1 MEWTDR
7 IGRRLSPRDLH
18 VFLAVIEE
26 GSMAKAAARLAVSR
40 PVVSRAI
47 SDLEQA
53 LGVRLLDR
61 APEGVAPTRYGEAL
75 LHRARAVFDELRQGV
90 EDLATLA
97 DPNAATLRIGSSP
110 VNEAGLLPKVIER
123 LSLRYPRMRFVTL
136 TGTVATR
143 MDALRDRRVDLAL
156 ARAHAEDPGPDFVFE
171 PLMHERL
178 LVVTAE
184 GSPWAGWGGRSLAE
198 LADAAWIIAQ
208 PEMAE
213 GSPVGAAFAAAG
225 AALPQ
230 RLIVSDSLS
239 FRLSMLQARQ
249 HLTFMPDSAVLLAPR
264 PPWLRVLP
272 VELPRWRLPVVV
284 ATLRHRRP
292 TTATELFIAEAH
304 AVIREIAAQD
314 PSMLPGYG

>member
-143 MDALRDRRVDLAL
+143 MDALRDASIWRSPALMRR
-156 ARAHAEDPGPDFVFE
+156 
-171 PLMHERL
+171 
-178 LVVTAE
+178 T
-184 GSPWAGWGGRSLAE
+184 
-198 LADAAWIIAQ
+198 
-208 PEMAE
+208 
-213 GSPVGAAFAAAG
+213 PV
-225 AALPQ
+225 PISSSS
-230 RLIVSDSLS
+230 R
-239 FRLSMLQARQ
+239 
-249 HLTFMPDSAVLLAPR
+249 
-264 PPWLRVLP
+264 
-272 VELPRWRLPVVV
+272 
-284 ATLRHRRP
+284 
-292 TTATELFIAEAH
+292 
-304 AVIREIAAQD
+304 
-314 PSMLPGYG
+314 

>member
-26 GSMAKAAARLAVSR
+26 GSMAKAATRLAVSR

-47 SDLEQA
+47 ADLEQA

-61 APEGVAPTRYGEAL
+61 APEGVAPTLYGEAL

-90 EDLATLA
+90 EDLAALT

-110 VNEAGLLPKVIER
+110 VNESGLLPKVIER
-123 LSLRYPRMRFVTL
+123 LALRYPRMRFVTL

-143 MDALRDRRVDLAL
+143 MDALRERRVDLAL
-156 ARAHAEDPGPDFVFE
+156 ARAHAEDPGPDFEFE

-184 GSPWAGWGGRSLAE
+184 DSPWAGSTRLAD
-198 LADAAWIIAQ
+198 LADASWIIAQ

-213 GSPVGAAFAAAG
+213 GSPVRAAFAAAG
-225 AALPQ
+225 SALPE
-230 RLIVSDSLS
+230 RLILSDSLS
-239 FRLSMLQARQ
+239 FRLSLLPSGR
-249 HLTFMPDSAVLLAPR
+249 HVTFMPDSAALLAPR
-264 PPWLRVLP
+264 PAWLRVLP
-272 VELPRWRLPVVV
+272 IALPRWYLPVVA
-284 ATLRHRRP
+284 ATLRHRHP
-292 TTATELFIAEAH
+292 TAATELFIAEAH
-304 AVIREIAAQD
+304 AVIQEIAVQD
-314 PSMLPGYG
+314 RSMLPRRG